1 MGIFR
6 ADKPV
11 IMSEERRICKSA
23 LHRTPFARLKN
34 RGDFTTL
41 GGVLSNQDAG

>member
-1 MGIFR
+1 MVIR
-6 ADKPV
+6 SPDKPV

-23 LHRTPFARLKN
+23 LRRTPFTRLKN